1 MVLSEALNGPA
12 MRLETRSDIP
22 LRHILVASDFSAASQ
37 SALTTALAIA
47 RRYGSKVTLAHVF
60 RPEALHSLAPE
71 ARQRALDDAWR
82 EAQRQIMDQ
91 LIAGRL
97 SGIANEV
104 VVEQGDD
111 IWQVLTRL
119 IRTRNVDILVVGTR
133 GRTGI
138 RKMLMGSVAEDIFRQ
153 APCPVITVGPKLSGE
168 PAVEDPHKILFA
180 TGFARHSLAA
190 GGWALS
196 LAQHHQAQLLLLH
209 VITAPVDASAREAA
223 AREAQQRLAG
233 LVPPGIQL
241 PSAPQCLVEFG
252 TAAEGILRVVEQH
265 QPDLIVLGIRQ
276 PEGFARRVK
285 WATAYEVVRH
295 APCPV
300 LTVRAS
306 D

>member
-1 MVLSEALNGPA
+1 MKLKS
-12 MRLETRSDIP
+12 TSDIP
-22 LRHILVASDFSAASQ
+22 MRHILVASDFSAASE

-60 RPEALHSLAPE
+60 RPEAYHSLAAE

-104 VVEQGDD
+104 IVEQGEN
-111 IWQVLTRL
+111 IWEVLARL
-119 IRTRNVDILVVGTR
+119 IRTRNVDMVVVGTR

-153 APCPVITVGPKLSGE
+153 APCPVMTVGPKLVGE
-168 PAVEDPHKILFA
+168 PSVEDPKKILFA
-180 TGFARHSLAA
+180 TGFAGHSLAA

-209 VITAPVDASAREAA
+209 VITTPMEASGREQAT
-223 AREAQQRLAG
+223 REAQQRLRG
-233 LVPPGIQL
+233 LVPPEVQL
-241 PSAPQCLVEFG
+241 PSPPECLVEFG
-252 TAAEGILRVVEQH
+252 TAAEGILRVVGQH

-276 PEGFARRVK
+276 QEGFARRVK

>member
-1 MVLSEALNGPA
+1 M
-12 MRLETRSDIP
+12 
-22 LRHILVASDFSAASQ
+22 
-37 SALTTALAIA
+37 TALAIS

-60 RPEALHSLAPE
+60 RPEAYHSLAPD

-97 SGIANEV
+97 SGIAHEV

-111 IWQVLTRL
+111 IWDVLARL
-119 IRTRNVDILVVGTR
+119 IRERSVDLMVVGTR
-133 GRTGI
+133 GRTGL

-153 APCPVITVGPKLSGE
+153 APCPVMTVGPKLSGE
-168 PAVEDPHKILFA
+168 PSLKDPQKILFA
-180 TGFARHSLAA
+180 TGFAGHSLAA

-209 VITAPVDASAREAA
+209 VITTATEPA
-223 AREAQQRLAG
+223 AREQAARNAQQRLRG
-233 LVPPGIQL
+233 LIPPDVQL
-241 PSAPQCLVEFG
+241 PSPPECLVEFG
-252 TAAEGILRVVEQH
+252 TAAEGILRTVEQH
-265 QPDLIVLGIRQ
+265 EPDLIVLGIRQ